1 MKIKEV
7 YIENFRS
14 IEKLGIRCSD
24 LVILV
29 GRNSV
34 GKSNVL
40 LALELFFNTSDK
52 VLTDDMFC
60 NFSGAGNEIII
71 ELSFSELSEGE
82 KGGRLKKY
90 VCPSLGP
97 GLKVRK
103 IIKREG
109 DKLKSYYHGWVEEP
123 KLEWLHSDFKG
134 YGKQAFWQSENIDFF
149 AYTSA
154 EGGRITRD
162 LFEEFRQNYIAK
174 HEDELELGI
183 FLSETQ
189 FEGFKSVGMDMLPQ
203 FTLVPAVGDVSDI
216 VVGKKGSLLN
226 RMVSQILRSVSHEVD
241 VLREAQEGLESASG
255 LVNRGGP
262 IHRLGQIDALEKWF
276 CDEFAEWGDIDFE
289 IRTSFPEIHE
299 LLTQNL
305 QVEVNDGSKGDIS
318 TKGHGLQRQ
327 LIYRAIRLN
336 AALIKGEVN
345 WANVE
350 NVLPDFPPI
359 ILAFEEPELYLHP
372 QAQLAFYDD
381 IKKLSSH
388 DQIFVCTHS
397 THLVDIEDFEGIK
410 ILRRDSLH
418 APSKICE
425 CKEDLFG
432 DLTLKKRLG
441 LAKLF
446 DANINKMFFAD
457 KIIIVEGDED
467 VIAIMQTARDSCNC
481 FTHRVTI
488 VNAGGKE
495 RIPSLQRI
503 LNNFKIPYSVVYDL
517 DPGNSE
523 SEKTTQRIEE
533 LLSQIA
539 PFGLC
544 NSMPMDPDLPTVMG
558 YGETKDGKAAS
569 CIRFLD
575 DNEPTDEFIEKVNI
589 LYELS
594 AAGVITP
601 G

>member
-14 IEKLGIRCSD
+14 IAKLEIGCSD

-34 GKSNVL
+34 GKTNVL
-40 LALELFFNTSDK
+40 LALDLFFNTSDK

-60 NFSGAGNEIII
+60 NFSEAGSEIII
-71 ELSFSELSEGE
+71 EVSFGELTESEKE
-82 KGGRLKKY
+82 GRLKKY

-103 IIKREG
+103 IVKREG
-109 DKLKSYYHGWVEEP
+109 DKLKSCYHGWVEEP
-123 KLEWLHSDFKG
+123 KVAWLQSDFKS
-134 YGKQAFWQSENIDFF
+134 YGTQKFWQNEGIDFF
-149 AYTSA
+149 AYTSVK
-154 EGGRITRD
+154 GGRITND
-162 LFEEFRQNYIAK
+162 LFEEFRQNYIQTHRSK
-174 HEDELELGI
+174 LEFELI
-183 FLSETQ
+183 LSETQ

-203 FTLVPAVGDVSDI
+203 FTLVPAVGDVSEI
-216 VVGKKGSLLN
+216 VVGKKNSLLN
-226 RMVSQILRSVSHEVD
+226 RMVSQILRSVAQEVD
-241 VLREAQEGLESASG
+241 VLKDAQKGLESASG
-255 LVNRGGP
+255 LVNRGAT
-262 IHRLGQIDALEKWF
+262 HRLGQIEALEKWF
-276 CDEFAEWGDIDFE
+276 CAEFSEWGDIDFE
-289 IRTSFPEIHE
+289 ISTSFPGIDE

-305 QVEVNDGSKGDIS
+305 QVQVNDGSKGDIS

-336 AALIKGEVN
+336 AALVKGEVN

-350 NVLPDFPPI
+350 NILPEFPPI

-388 DQIFVCTHS
+388 DQIFLCTHS
-397 THLVDIEDFEGIK
+397 THLVDVEDFEGIK
-410 ILRRDSLH
+410 ILRRESLN
-418 APSKICE
+418 APTNIYE
-425 CKEDLFG
+425 CTEDLFG
-432 DLTLKKRLG
+432 DLTLKKRLA

-457 KIIIVEGDED
+457 KIIIVEGDAD
-467 VIAIMQTARDSCNC
+467 VIAIMQTAKDHSNC

-488 VNAGGKE
+488 VNAGSKE
-495 RIPSLQRI
+495 RIPSLQRM

-517 DPGNSE
+517 DPGNPE
-523 SEKTTQRIEE
+523 SEKTTQKIEE
-533 LLSQIA
+533 LLTQMA

-544 NSMPMDPDLPTVMG
+544 NSMPMDPDLSTVVG
-558 YGETKDGKAAS
+558 YVETKQGKAAS
-569 CIRFLD
+569 CIGFLEE
-575 DNEPTDEFIEKVNI
+575 NKPMDEFIRRVKT
-589 LYELS
+589 LYALP
-594 AAGVITP
+594 AAGIITP
-601 G
+601 E

>member
-1 MKIKEV
+1 MKIKEIH
-7 YIENFRS
+7 IENFRS
-14 IEKLGIRCSD
+14 IANLDIRCSD
-24 LVILV
+24 LMILV

-40 LALELFFNTSDK
+40 LALDLFFNTSDK

-60 NFSGAGNEIII
+60 TFTEAGSEIII
-71 ELSFSELSEGE
+71 ELTFGELTKSEKE
-82 KGGRLKKY
+82 GRLQKY

-97 GLKVRK
+97 GLKIRK
-103 IIKREG
+103 IVKKEV

-123 KLEWLHSDFKG
+123 KVAWLQSDFRG
-134 YGKQAFWQSENIDFF
+134 YGTQAYWQNEGVDFF

-154 EGGRITRD
+154 DGGRITRD
-162 LFEEFRQNYIAK
+162 LFEEFRQNYIK
-174 HEDELELGI
+174 RHGNELEFELI
-183 FLSETQ
+183 LSETQ
-189 FEGFKSVGMDMLPQ
+189 FEGFKTVGMDMLPQ
-203 FTLVPAVGDVSDI
+203 FQLVPAVGDVSDI

-226 RMVSQILRSVSHEVD
+226 RMVSQILRSVAHEVD
-241 VLREAQEGLESASG
+241 VLRDAQKGLESASA
-255 LVNRGGP
+255 LVNRGGSIP
-262 IHRLGQIDALEKWF
+262 RLRQIDAIEKWF
-276 CDEFAEWGDIDFE
+276 CNEFSEWGDIDFE
-289 IRTSFPEIHE
+289 ISTSFPEIDE

-305 QVEVNDGSKGDIS
+305 QVVVNDGSKGDIS

-336 AALIKGEVN
+336 AALVKGEVN
-345 WANVE
+345 WASVK

-388 DQIFVCTHS
+388 DQILVSTHS
-397 THLVDIEDFEGIK
+397 THLVDVEDFEGIK
-410 ILRRDSLH
+410 ILRRESLN
-418 APSKICE
+418 APTSLCE
-425 CKEDLFG
+425 CTEDLFG
-432 DLTLKKRLG
+432 DLTLKKRLA

-467 VIAIMQTARDSCNC
+467 VIAIMQTAKDYSNC

-488 VNAGGKE
+488 VNAGGKG
-495 RIPSLQRI
+495 RITSLQRI
-503 LNNFKIPYSVVYDL
+503 LNNFKIPYTVVYDL

-523 SEKTTQRIEE
+523 SEKTTQQIEE
-533 LLSQIA
+533 LLTQIA

-544 NSMPMDPDLPTVMG
+544 SSMPMGPDLPTVVG
-558 YGETKDGKAAS
+558 YGDTKDGKAAS
-569 CIRFLD
+569 CIRFLEE
-575 DNEPTDEFIEKVNI
+575 NTPTDDFIKKVNT
-589 LYELS
+589 LYELP
-594 AAGVITP
+594 AAGIITP
-601 G
+601 S

>member
-1 MKIKEV
+1 MKIKKI

-14 IEKLGIRCSD
+14 IVKLEIVCSD

-40 LALELFFNTSDK
+40 LALDLFFNTSDK
-52 VLTDDMFC
+52 ILTDDMFC
-60 NFSGAGNEIII
+60 DFSEVDSGIII
-71 ELSFSELSEGE
+71 EVSFGE
-82 KGGRLKKY
+82 ITDREREGRLKKY
-90 VCPSLGP
+90 ICPSLGP

-103 IIKREG
+103 IIKKEG

-123 KLEWLHSDFKG
+123 KVAWLQSDFKG
-134 YGKQAFWQSENIDFF
+134 YGTQAFWQGEGLDFF
-149 AYTSA
+149 AYTSVK
-154 EGGRITRD
+154 GGRISRD
-162 LFEEFRQNYIAK
+162 LFEEFRENYIEQ
-174 HEDELELGI
+174 HRGLLEFETI
-183 FLSETQ
+183 LSETQ

-226 RMVSQILRSVSHEVD
+226 RMVSQILRSVADEVE
-241 VLREAQEGLESASG
+241 VLRDAQEGLQSASG

-262 IHRLGQIDALEKWF
+262 TRRLGQIDALEQWF
-276 CDEFAEWGDIDFE
+276 CAEFSEWGDIDFE
-289 IRTSFPEIHE
+289 ISTSFPEIDE

-305 QVEVNDGSKGDIS
+305 RVEVDDGSPGDIS

-336 AALIKGEVN
+336 AALVKGEVN

-372 QAQLAFYDD
+372 QAQLAFYED
-381 IKKLSSH
+381 IKKLSAH

-397 THLVDIEDFEGIK
+397 IHLVDVQDFEGIK
-410 ILRRDSLH
+410 ILRRESLQ
-418 APSKICE
+418 APTKICE
-425 CKEDLFG
+425 CARDLFG

-457 KIIIVEGDED
+457 KIVIVEGYED
-467 VIAIMQTARDSCNC
+467 VIAIMQTAKDYGNC

-495 RIPSLQRI
+495 RIPSLQRM
-503 LNNFKIPYSVVYDL
+503 LNNFKIPYTVVYDL
-517 DPGNSE
+517 DPGNVRSE
-523 SEKTTQRIEE
+523 QTTQEIEG
-533 LLSQIA
+533 LLGQTE

-544 NSMPMDPDLPTVMG
+544 NSLPMDPDLATIVG
-558 YGETKDGKAAS
+558 YGETKQGKEAS
-569 CIRFLD
+569 CISFL
-575 DNEPTDEFIEKVNI
+575 EESKPTDGFIEKVKV
-589 LYELS
+589 LYQLPP
-594 AAGVITP
+594 AGIITP
-601 G
+601 Q